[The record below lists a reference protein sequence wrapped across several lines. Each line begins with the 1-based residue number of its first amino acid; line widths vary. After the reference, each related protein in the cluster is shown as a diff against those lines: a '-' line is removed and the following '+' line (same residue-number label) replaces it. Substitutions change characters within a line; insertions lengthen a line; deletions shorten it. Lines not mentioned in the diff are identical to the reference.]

1 MKAMAEAL
9 KPRAVAAF
17 DWAMIKAHVVGPLTL
32 VVLGL
37 ECIAR
42 LILAGAWMA
51 GALLVLGFWALCL
64 GALIVLLTRAQ

>member
-1 MKAMAEAL
+1 MRVMADAL
-9 KPRAVAAF
+9 KPRAIAAF
-17 DWAMIKAHVVGPLTL
+17 DWAMIKARVVGPLAL

-42 LILAGAWMA
+42 LILAGVWIA

-64 GALIVLLTRAQ
+64 GAFIVLLTRAQ